1 MKQIIII
8 LTGLFL
14 SISVFTQN
22 RVVHG
27 KIIVFSTYPV
37 QNVEVTAKK
46 AKTSVMTD
54 SLGQFSLVCFEKD
67 IIKIKAKSFQS
78 VNKKLGPDTDTD
90 TLIINLIFVDTKSN
104 RVRVISD
111 GYINEEDLN
120 YAIKNLEQVNND
132 FCNYTDISDL
142 IMSKFS
148 GVTVS
153 GGNVYIRGSGS
164 FSGQIQALII
174 VNGVPAGA
182 IDWIMPCQIKTIRV
196 LKDNEAAIYGTRGG
210 NGVVVIETRND
221 L

>member
-1 MKQIIII
+1 MEDWNNAR
-8 LTGLFL
+8 LTARLDESFG
-14 SISVFTQN
+14 QG
-22 RVVHG
+22 RAG
-27 KIIVFSTYPV
+27 KAGKLIVFNTYPV
-37 QNVEVTAKK
+37 QNVEVIAKK

-67 IIKIKAKSFQS
+67 IIKIKAKSFQP
-78 VNKKLGPDTDTD
+78 VNKKLEPDIDTDT
-90 TLIINLIFVDTKSN
+90 
-104 RVRVISD
+104 
-111 GYINEEDLN
+111 
-120 YAIKNLEQVNND
+120 
-132 FCNYTDISDL
+132 L

-174 VNGVPAGA
+174 VNGVSAGA
-182 IDWIMPCQIKTIRV
+182 IDWIQPCQIKTIKV
-196 LKDNEAAIYGTRGG
+196 LKDNEAAICGTRGG